1 MQLWGV
7 RFLKIVLA
15 VVCITPVYAGE
26 EAVRAA
32 LAKAMPSLTVDSIQ
46 GSEIPGVYEVV
57 IGSKIVYVSSDGN
70 YLLQGQLIDIAAR
83 KDLTEGRL
91 SGARVKAV
99 AGIAPEEMLIF
110 TADAP
115 QYKITVF
122 TDIDCG
128 YCRKLH
134 REIDQYLARGISVH
148 YLFYPRAGLGSE
160 SYDKAVS
167 VWCANDRHA
176 ALTAAKSGQDPIK
189 KTCDN
194 PVKKHMALANTLGLS
209 GTPMMVTEK
218 GTIFAGYM
226 PAEQLE
232 KALAF
237 E

>member
-1 MQLWGV
+1 MRLSGIG
-7 RFLKIVLA
+7 FLKIVLA
-15 VVCITPVYAGE
+15 VVCISPVYAGE

-32 LAKAMPSLTVDSIQ
+32 LTKAMPSLAIDSIQ
-46 GSEIPGVYEVV
+46 GSKIPGVYEVV
-57 IGSKIVYVSSDGN
+57 MGSKIVYVSSDGN

-83 KDLTEGRL
+83 KDLTEVRL
-91 SGARVKAV
+91 SATRVKAV
-99 AGIAPEEMLIF
+99 AAIGPEEMLIF
-110 TADAP
+110 SADEP
-115 QYKITVF
+115 QYQITVF

-148 YLFYPRAGLGSE
+148 YMFYPRAGLGSE

-167 VWCANDRHA
+167 VWCAKDQHG
-176 ALTAAKSGQDPIK
+176 ALTAAKSGQDPVK

-209 GTPMMVTEK
+209 GTPMMVTAK

-232 KALAF
+232 KALAL

>member
-1 MQLWGV
+1 MRLWSS

-15 VVCITPVYAGE
+15 MTLISPVFAGE

-32 LAKAMPSLTVDSIQ
+32 LTKAMPSLTVDSIQ
-46 GSEIPGVYEVV
+46 SSEIEGLYEVV

-83 KDLTEGRL
+83 KDLTEERL
-91 SGARVKAV
+91 SGSRVKAL
-99 AGIAPEEMLIF
+99 AAIAPEEMLIF
-110 TADAP
+110 TADQP
-115 QYKITVF
+115 KYKITVF

-148 YLFYPRAGLGSE
+148 YMFYPRAGLGSE

-167 VWCANDRHA
+167 VWCAQDQHA
-176 ALTAAKSGQDPIK
+176 ALTAAKSGQDPVK

-194 PVKKHMALANTLGLS
+194 PIKKHMALASNFGLS
-209 GTPMMVTEK
+209 GTPMMVSEK

-226 PAEQLE
+226 PPEQLE

>member
-1 MQLWGV
+1 MRLWSS

-15 VVCITPVYAGE
+15 MTLISPVFAGE

-32 LAKAMPSLTVDSIQ
+32 LTKAMPSLTVDSIQ
-46 GSEIPGVYEVV
+46 SSEIEGLYEVV

-83 KDLTEGRL
+83 KDLTEARL
-91 SGARVKAV
+91 SGSRVKAL
-99 AGIAPEEMLIF
+99 AAIAPEEMLVF
-110 TADAP
+110 TADQP
-115 QYKITVF
+115 KYKITVF

-148 YLFYPRAGLGSE
+148 YMFYPRAGLGTE

-167 VWCANDRHA
+167 VWCAQDQHA
-176 ALTAAKSGQDPIK
+176 ALTAAKSGQDPVK

-194 PVKKHMALANTLGLS
+194 PIKKHMALASNFGLS
-209 GTPMMVTEK
+209 GTPMMGSEK

-226 PAEQLE
+226 PPEQLE

>member
-1 MQLWGV
+1 MRLSGV
-7 RFLKIVLA
+7 WFLKIVLA
-15 VVCITPVYAGE
+15 AVCISSAYAGE
-26 EAVRAA
+26 EAVREA
-32 LAKAMPSLTVDSIQ
+32 LVKAMPSLTVDSIRS
-46 GSEIPGVYEVV
+46 SEIPGVYEVV
-57 IGSKIVYVSSDGN
+57 IGAKIVYVSSDGN
-70 YLLQGQLIDIAAR
+70 YLLQGQLIDIVAR
-83 KDLTEGRL
+83 KDLTEARL
-91 SGARVKAV
+91 GGARVKAL
-99 AGIAPEEMLIF
+99 AAITPEEMLVF
-110 TADAP
+110 NADEP

-134 REIDQYLARGISVH
+134 REIGQYLARGISVH

-167 VWCANDRHA
+167 VWCAKDRHS
-176 ALTAAKSGQDPIK
+176 ALTAAKSGQDPVK

-194 PVKKHMALANTLGLS
+194 PVKKHMALATTLGLS